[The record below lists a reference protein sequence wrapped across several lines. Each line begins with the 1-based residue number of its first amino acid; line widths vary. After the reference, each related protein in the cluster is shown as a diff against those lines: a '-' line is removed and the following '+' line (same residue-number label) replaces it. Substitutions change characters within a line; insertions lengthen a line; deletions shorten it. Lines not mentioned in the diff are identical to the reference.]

1 MFKFIFN
8 LYCQEMCACVCV
20 CHCQYD
26 QTMSFLR
33 QCFGMLRPKSV
44 KHITKPPHFVPV
56 HLNNLSGFR
65 PAGPVASNSP
75 IDHTQHLEL
84 LCTLLLRVQ
93 QTMRVWRKQI
103 YIYTYILSNKY
114 ELNTHHTTSVRT
126 KHDSVIVI
134 SHTSMFCINS
144 SYFILCLYER
154 GIVLHTQNIVA
165 NAAQAS
171 LLLGLLLCT
180 ACIQAWSG
188 TATTSSH

>member
-1 MFKFIFN
+1 MSAKVRLGLLACGPCRRPPQIPLRLLRRDTSQCIDHHEPYNILEQQHSGISRKFKSDDSRTFKCLN
-8 LYCQEMCACVCV
+8 LYSTCIVRKCVRVCV

-93 QTMRVWRKQI
+93 QTMRV
-103 YIYTYILSNKY
+103 
-114 ELNTHHTTSVRT
+114 
-126 KHDSVIVI
+126 
-134 SHTSMFCINS
+134 
-144 SYFILCLYER
+144 
-154 GIVLHTQNIVA
+154 
-165 NAAQAS
+165 
-171 LLLGLLLCT
+171 
-180 ACIQAWSG
+180 
-188 TATTSSH
+188 